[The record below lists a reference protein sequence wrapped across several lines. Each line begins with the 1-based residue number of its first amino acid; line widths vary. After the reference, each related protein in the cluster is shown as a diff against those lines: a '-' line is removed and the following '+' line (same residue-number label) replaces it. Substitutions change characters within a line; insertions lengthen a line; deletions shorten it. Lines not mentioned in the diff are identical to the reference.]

1 MRISDWSSDVC
12 SSDLAFIVGAVDR
25 IVHVDVAN
33 VEPPREGMVGPRIN
47 ATTRVDGALVMI
59 VDVEQ
64 ILADVSGVPQAL
76 SPALHGAASQAGHGR
91 RRLLIVDDSSVAR
104 RNIDRKSTRLNSS
117 H

>member
-1 MRISDWSSDVC
+1 
-12 SSDLAFIVGAVDR
+12 
-25 IVHVDVAN
+25 
-33 VEPPREGMVGPRIN
+33 MVGPRIN

-104 RNIDRKSTRLNSS
+104 RNMEENAKRLGLVYTRSEERRVGNEYVRTCISGGS
-117 H
+117 P